1 MEARGALLAE
11 ESYAPPVYDE
21 AAHTVSAAQPNP
33 IHRAAMTGVS
43 RGTGDSYVALND
55 TEEREERAAQRANDI
70 AMRRQ
75 QEHAKAFQ
83 RQMQAEEDHVKSA
96 QKQIERDAEVAARL
110 AAGHDESAA
119 FASLQQAQRDA
130 AIAADLQRQL
140 DAQNPRLP
148 RGITKTVRVSVP
160 PAAKPGDKLSVTT
173 PTAGK
178 FDVTVPTWA
187 APGTTFDCDVT
198 VTVTIKNPHQPH
210 QQPGLSLPPGWE
222 RIVNAQGR
230 PFYVDHNTRTTHWN
244 PPPPPPPA
252 PPAPPAPSADSQR
265 DGVSGMTE
273 EEMLAEAI
281 ARSLQDAPPQDDT
294 AKESEAVPPSPAHE
308 PVPPPPAPVEQP
320 DLLGLE
326 DDDQTLPPATTIQ
339 DPSSVPPS
347 TDEASPI
354 QPVPYNPPN
363 I

>member
-33 IHRAAMTGVS
+33 MHRSAMTGVS
-43 RGTGDSYVALND
+43 RGTGDAYVALND
-55 TEEREERAAQRANDI
+55 TEDREDRAAQRANDI

-75 QEHAKAFQ
+75 QEHAKEFQ

-130 AIAADLQRQL
+130 AIAANLQREL
-140 DAQNPRLP
+140 DAQNPR
-148 RGITKTVRVSVP
+148 RSITKTVRVSVP

-198 VTVTIKNPHQPH
+198 VTVTIKNPHQP
-210 QQPGLSLPPGWE
+210 QQPAPPLPPGWE
-222 RIVNAQGR
+222 RVINAQGR

-244 PPPPPPPA
+244 PPPPPPP
-252 PPAPPAPSADSQR
+252 PPAPPAPSTDVAQPT
-265 DGVSGMTE
+265 GVAGMTE

-281 ARSLQDAPPQDDT
+281 ARSLQDAPAQDDS
-294 AKESEAVPPSPAHE
+294 AKESEPPSAPQEESA
-308 PVPPPPAPVEQP
+308 PPPPAAVQQP
-320 DLLGLE
+320 DLLD
-326 DDDQTLPPATTIQ
+326 DDDQTTLSPAFQ
-339 DPSSVPPS
+339 DPSSVPPH
-347 TDEASPI
+347 TDI
-354 QPVPYNPPN
+354 QPMPYNPPN